1 MWGRMLETK
10 KTTIPNGQT
19 VATILFAALTLTVQ
33 WGVVT
38 TRLSAVEARM
48 SELVTENR
56 MFRESYSEID
66 RRLSTLEG
74 MLQRAD

>member
-1 MWGRMLETK
+1 MLETK